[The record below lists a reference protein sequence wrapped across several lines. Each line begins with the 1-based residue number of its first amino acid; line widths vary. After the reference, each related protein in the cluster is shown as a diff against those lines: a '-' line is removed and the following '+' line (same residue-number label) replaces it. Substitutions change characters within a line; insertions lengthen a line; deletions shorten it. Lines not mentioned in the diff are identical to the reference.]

1 MPVAIITGASK
12 GIGWSIAN
20 RFAENGF
27 DLLMI
32 ARDADALQTRS
43 RELQQKFPL
52 QQFTAFSVDLMD
64 KSKLCSL
71 SQFAL
76 ESLSS
81 MDVLVLNAGL
91 FSMGELLNPDDS
103 PNLDDFMQLHVLS
116 NHYLCQKWQ
125 SSFRKGTHIFSI
137 CSVVSNEP
145 RFDSPAYSVSK
156 VAQLAWT
163 KMLRASFLEKEIKVT
178 AVLPGQTLT
187 SSWDGIRVEE
197 DRILSADAVADA
209 VWNAWKMPGNTVI
222 EEIVIRPQKGDL

>member
-32 ARDADALQTRS
+32 ARDIEGLQARS
-43 RELQQKFPL
+43 GELQQKFPT
-52 QQFTAFSVDLMD
+52 QR
-64 KSKLCSL
+64 
-71 SQFAL
+71 FAT
-76 ESLSS
+76 LSS
-81 MDVLVLNAGL
+81 MDVLVFNAGL
-91 FSMGELLNPDDS
+91 FAMGELLNSDDS
-103 PNLDDFMQLHVLS
+103 PSLDDFMQLHVLS
-116 NHYLCQKWQ
+116 NHFLCQKWQ
-125 SSFRKGTHIFSI
+125 SSFKKGTHIFSV

-145 RFDSPAYSVSK
+145 RFDSPAYSISK

-163 KMLRASFLEKEIKVT
+163 KMLRKSFLEKEIKVT

-187 SSWDGIRVEE
+187 SSWDGIPVEE
-197 DRILSADAVADA
+197 NRILSADAVADA
-209 VWNAWKMPGNTVI
+209 VWNAWKMPGNAVI